1 MGRVLTVTGRLAET
15 PYRIRKIER
24 NVYSHLHRHDRKP
37 ACVRSVIQICCRVI
51 SAGIV
56 RKV

>member
-37 ACVRSVIQICCRVI
+37 ADLM
-51 SAGIV
+51 
-56 RKV
+56 KVLEPFVDPGNNIAVTD